1 MSENTVKGGKNSTMP
16 YAVVEDVT
24 CEPIHSKY
32 HTCTPNKTNIRKHIL
47 FLLFFLLSSSVGVA
61 MTDEE
66 RIFNTWKYRQ
76 VKYFFLPY
84 KLFYPKIFRQYYF
97 TFTEHFLFNVL
108 LLNINPLILFCR
120 YPYLL
125 VISIICPTQTFQIP
139 FRHHCCIHL
148 ILC

>member
-1 MSENTVKGGKNSTMP
+1 MDGLVRNHKMSENTVKGGKNSTMP

-66 RIFNTWKYRQ
+66 RIFNT
-76 VKYFFLPY
+76 
-84 KLFYPKIFRQYYF
+84 
-97 TFTEHFLFNVL
+97 
-108 LLNINPLILFCR
+108 
-120 YPYLL
+120 
-125 VISIICPTQTFQIP
+125 
-139 FRHHCCIHL
+139 
-148 ILC
+148 